1 VSPSRPSFPPQFD
14 VYPRASSGA
23 VSERLP
29 SRTNLISSL
38 PGPDRNS
45 RPFNRLRPL
54 ELSCLSFGHSYLL
67 FSITCSLFLQ
77 NTQGGG
83 TPSARCLNDLK
94 SPSRHSA
101 FPCPLHR
108 HSRVWDP
115 CFTHHSFTPIFEG
128 SLATRLPRSARGR
141 ATFFYLP
148 LESTLV
154 NVQQNKGLYPPLES
168 TLMQNRGRGSRL
180 SPLVLI
186 HTFNLSEACVGSI
199 SRSARFLPH
208 APARY
213 MLGASLTM
221 RFP

>member
-1 VSPSRPSFPPQFD
+1 VSPSLPSFSPQRN
-14 VYPRASSGA
+14 VYPRTTPSSAPG
-23 VSERLP
+23 RLP
-29 SRTNLISSL
+29 SRTNLISPL

-77 NTQGGG
+77 NTQGGVP
-83 TPSARCLNDLK
+83 PSARCLNDLK

-128 SLATRLPRSARGR
+128 SLATRLPRSARGHFLLSTFR
-141 ATFFYLP
+141 INTCKCATKQR
-148 LESTLV
+148 TLSAFRINTYAKSGEGV
-154 NVQQNKGLYPPLES
+154 PSV
-168 TLMQNRGRGSRL
+168 TAC
-180 SPLVLI
+180 
-186 HTFNLSEACVGSI
+186 FNSHLQPI
-199 SRSARFLPH
+199 
-208 APARY
+208 
-213 MLGASLTM
+213 
-221 RFP
+221 

>member
-1 VSPSRPSFPPQFD
+1 VSPSRPSFSPQLH
-14 VYPRASSGA
+14 VYQRAFCTIHPLFSTTCLLPAGLCARLFRKSTRWA
-23 VSERLP
+23 LQALCASVSLWRSNFFALCFHILTNCSPRLP
-29 SRTNLISSL
+29 TRLLASTSFVLTAIPIARGREVRSSA
-38 PGPDRNS
+38 
-45 RPFNRLRPL
+45 
-54 ELSCLSFGHSYLL
+54 C
-67 FSITCSLFLQ
+67 
-77 NTQGGG
+77 
-83 TPSARCLNDLK
+83 
-94 SPSRHSA
+94 SRHS
-101 FPCPLHR
+101 PL
-108 HSRVWDP
+108 
-115 CFTHHSFTPIFEG
+115 
-128 SLATRLPRSARGR
+128 

-186 HTFNLSEACVGSI
+186 HTFNLSEARAGSI

-213 MLGASLTM
+213 MLGASPTM